1 MSRSSFAT
9 SGPAAA
15 GAGPALS
22 IEERRRL
29 IELEGQRELLA
40 FQYRQRLRLMQ
51 LERAGAQIVYANQ
64 AEAAAIVIS
73 QFMAGKVWVCLV
85 APPGAG
91 KTGVILE
98 VLRQLGEH
106 ANPEFQIHIEN
117 MLLITG
123 MSDKDWERTMK
134 DGILEAFHK
143 IVYHRGA
150 LRKKEGMDRMRNGII
165 VTDECHVAA
174 QKNQTIDKK
183 LDAAGL
189 KSVPTLK
196 NRNMRML
203 DVSATPE
210 GVLHDLRKWRN
221 DSAVVVLEP
230 DAKYKGFQTMKDEDR
245 LREAND
251 YNLDE
256 YEDAK
261 KLLQLFQD
269 RYKDCPTKKYF
280 AFRIGSSEARVNIR
294 NACVELGWDEPQN
307 HDSEDRVV
315 DIDGVME
322 EAPRKH
328 KVFFVKGFWRASKR
342 LVRKHVGGTY
352 ESPTVRSDDTSKSQ
366 GLTARFCNTFEWEG
380 EQNDINLRPLH
391 FDDVSSID
399 RYLGW
404 WSKDCDYSEAAY
416 SAPRLRS
423 NGEGAVKHPKT
434 KTDPGSVAGVEVVD
448 EDPTVSEH
456 GPQVPVGINIT
467 EDEYATVPTGERD
480 KPGKIRSVLPILE
493 RQNPALADRLRGY
506 TCKQFYEPPA
516 VDEDSYRNHVGVAV
530 GCMERGDPCRVALGA
545 AATKKGKIWNCF
557 IDKHSTP
564 KRLFF
569 VYANPPPPA

>member
-1 MSRSSFAT
+1 MY
-9 SGPAAA
+9 PAAA
-15 GAGPALS
+15 GAGPTPS
-22 IEERRRL
+22 IDEQRHL
-29 IELEGQRELLA
+29 IELEGQREQLEW
-40 FQYRQRLRLMQ
+40 QYRQRLRIMR
-51 LERAGAQIVYANQ
+51 LERAGAQLVYANQ
-64 AEAAAIVIS
+64 AEAAAAVIA
-73 QFMAGKVWVCLV
+73 QFMSGKVWVCLV

-106 ANPEFQIHIEN
+106 IDPKFQIHIEN

-123 MSDKDWERTMK
+123 MSDKDWEQTMK

-174 QKNQTIDKK
+174 QQNQTIDKK
-183 LDAAGL
+183 LDDAGL

-196 NRNMRML
+196 SRNMRML

-221 DSAVVVLEP
+221 DSAVVVLIP
-230 DAKYKGFQTMKDEDR
+230 DTKYKGFQTMKDEGR

-251 YNLDE
+251 YDLDE

-280 AFRIGSSEARVNIR
+280 AFRITSYDARDNIR

-322 EAPRKH
+322 AAPVKH

-380 EQNDINLRPLH
+380 EQEDVNLRPIH
-391 FDDVSSID
+391 FDDVGSID
-399 RYLGW
+399 RYLFW

-434 KTDPGSVAGVEVVD
+434 KTDPVGITGVQVAAKKK
-448 EDPTVSEH
+448 TSEF
-456 GPQVPVGINIT
+456 GPQVPVIINMT
-467 EDEYATVPTGERD
+467 EEDFATIPTGRD
-480 KPGKIRSVLPILE
+480 KDRKILAVLALLE
-493 RQNPALADRLRGY
+493 RQNASVATRLRGY
-506 TCKQFYEPPA
+506 ECKEITAPRD
-516 VDEDSYRNHVGVAV
+516 VDGQSYKNHIGVAV
-530 GCMERGDPCRVALGA
+530 RCQERGDHCSVTLSEDEK
-545 AATKKGKIWNCF
+545 TKGKIWNCF
-557 IDKHSTP
+557 IDKHNTP
-564 KRLFF
+564 KRMCF
-569 VYANPPPPA
+569 VYVNLPKP